1 MLNSWWLCWLIYDSE
16 VVKLINI
23 TIRINFSFL
32 HVLKPLICVGEK
44 PSHLVF
50 IGGHFTCSGF
60 ELRQPIISVL
70 LLFFFYFSLDVRG
83 QFSDITQARTN
94 LCLLHKHLSSIRKF
108 TALTIHAFLHIQ
120 KGQICHFPCVC
131 SVYTYSDLNSLGF
144 VAGWT

>member
-1 MLNSWWLCWLIYDSE
+1 M
-16 VVKLINI
+16 KLIKV

-44 PSHLVF
+44 PSPLVF

-60 ELRQPIISVL
+60 ELRQPIISV
-70 LLFFFYFSLDVRG
+70 FFFSLDVRG
-83 QFSDITQARTN
+83 QFSDITQARTD
-94 LCLLHKHLSSIRKF
+94 LCLLHKHLSSIRKV

-120 KGQICHFPCVC
+120 KGRICHFSCVC
-131 SVYTYSDLNSLGF
+131 GVYTYSDLNSLSF